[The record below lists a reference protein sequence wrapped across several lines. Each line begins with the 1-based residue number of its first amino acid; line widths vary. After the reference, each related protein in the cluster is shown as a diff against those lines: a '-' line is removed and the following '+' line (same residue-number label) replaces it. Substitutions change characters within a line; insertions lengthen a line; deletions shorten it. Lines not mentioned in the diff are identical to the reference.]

1 MDTLF
6 DKLSRISS
14 GNGLDNPMVDNE
26 ETNQKTNRPDNSD
39 DEFSFLTSIDDQY
52 GKSGKKKRKKAF
64 IDDLV
69 DEYDALDRFVSDDMI
84 DAFDGY
90 LDDLD
95 EDDEELRDSI
105 ISLGRKYHRET
116 SSNAQ
121 NSEITKAFTAREKRL
136 LGLYNE
142 ISDDKASIQ
151 KDIDQMRLA
160 RTRNFKALSDMIAAK
175 NQMHSAQVTIEKE
188 LNSMT
193 KTQFD
198 LKAKEAAA
206 KKDEAGEN
214 GSINSNAIK
223 SLFGLGRGNMV
234 SAMGGYSN
242 ISGASDYED
251 DDTPEKHGITD
262 EVNDD
267 ENVDERFLAYE
278 GMGVEYIL
286 LLDEENKMQD
296 IIAEDQN
303 GNLVPDYPMPT
314 DYQSLNFNINQK
326 LMSATDD
333 YHRTYKIR
341 YV

>member
-1 MDTLF
+1 
-6 DKLSRISS
+6 
-14 GNGLDNPMVDNE
+14 
-26 ETNQKTNRPDNSD
+26 
-39 DEFSFLTSIDDQY
+39 
-52 GKSGKKKRKKAF
+52 
-64 IDDLV
+64 
-69 DEYDALDRFVSDDMI
+69 MI